1 MKKIFMLLRSLILL
15 LAALLLCGV
24 TSFAQKKYL
33 VSPNDEVIPLRPGE
47 SAAAEIAKRNGQAS
61 SSTSHTCGYHFTF
74 GFDPKNYPLTANFG
88 IHHKE
93 VIGDWFIAKAT
104 GTIDTIFWQV

>member
-1 MKKIFMLLRSLILL
+1 MLSVEVICHGGTMRKTFMLPRPLMLL
-15 LAALLLCGV
+15 LSTLLLCGV
-24 TSFAQKKYL
+24 MTFAQKKYL

-61 SSTSHTCGYHFTF
+61 SSTSHTCGYHLTF

-88 IHHKE
+88 IQHK
-93 VIGDWFIAKAT
+93 
-104 GTIDTIFWQV
+104 